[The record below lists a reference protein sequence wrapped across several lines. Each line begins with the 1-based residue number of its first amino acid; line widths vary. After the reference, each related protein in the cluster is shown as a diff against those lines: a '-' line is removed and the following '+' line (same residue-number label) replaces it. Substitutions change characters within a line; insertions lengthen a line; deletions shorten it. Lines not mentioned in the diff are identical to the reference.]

1 MAKGRTAVFSTVAL
15 WPVHH
20 AETLELVHRAVAEGD
35 EVTLVSCEGDLFACA
50 ANRDHKEVLCRICR
64 TQTERTHRRLVPPEV
79 ERARLDLARFHQP
92 GLADAI
98 HDRASLLA
106 FTYAGVPI
114 GSYALS
120 QLANEAK
127 DYLVSVEVGS
137 SLDRARQLAINACA
151 LYDSVVAFTRDNGI
165 TRGYVWNGRR
175 ACDGPIFH
183 ALKDAGAHAE
193 TFITGGFPNSI
204 FTTPHRT
211 IHEGMAALH
220 GWEAPSDLEERAA
233 LEREGLEY
241 LEAYR
246 TNRLTVRDFRAFGDS
261 AETVEPDWPLPHDGR
276 QRCLVLMSTVTEV
289 MGMDGTWE
297 FHADAPYSWLEELA
311 RERRFIERY
320 AVVVKWHPNQ
330 ADVGPNEKRHIDETV
345 AGASVFHHLGPSDRS
360 HDAYA
365 LTKGA
370 ELVLMTGST
379 VGVWAAANGQCVVS
393 IGPHADRLSFQAM
406 TGFPDVAAYVAELDN
421 PCGHRH
427 SVGAALMAAA
437 LGRRGTS
444 MHFAETTAEGNET
457 IVTQITESGV
467 MRRPVT
473 NFWIALL
480 WRKYKAN
487 KRLHRFASRWKS
499 RWQRCLRRV
508 HLSLT

>member
-79 ERARLDLARFHQP
+79 ARARLDLARFHQP

-127 DYLVSVEVGS
+127 DYLVSVEVGP

-151 LYDSVVAFTRDNGI
+151 LYDSVVAFAQDNGI

-204 FTTPHRT
+204 FTTPHRM
-211 IHEGMAALH
+211 IHEGMAALQIE
-220 GWEAPSDLEERAA
+220 GGYSDADERAA
-233 LEREGLEY
+233 LEQEGLEF

-246 TNRLTVRDFRAFGDS
+246 TNRLVVRDFRPFGES
-261 AETVEPDWPLPHDGR
+261 AETVTPDWPLPHDGR
-276 QRCLVLMSTVTEV
+276 QRCLVLMSTVTEA
-289 MGMDGTWE
+289 MGKDGTWE
-297 FHADAPYSWLEELA
+297 FFGDAPYSWVEDLS
-311 RERRFIERY
+311 REPRFTDRY
-320 AVVVKWHPNQ
+320 ATVVKWHPNQ
-330 ADVGPNEKRHIDETV
+330 ADVGPNEMLHIEDIISGSTN
-345 AGASVFHHLGPSDRS
+345 FHHLVPSDRS
-360 HDAYA
+360 CDAYA
-365 LTKGA
+365 LAMGA
-370 ELVLMTGST
+370 DLVLMTGST
-379 VGVWAAANGQCVVS
+379 VGLWAAANGVPVVR
-393 IGPHADRLSFQAM
+393 IGPHFDPL
-406 TGFPDVAAYVAELDN
+406 L
-421 PCGHRH
+421 
-427 SVGAALMAAA
+427 L
-437 LGRRGTS
+437 
-444 MHFAETTAEGNET
+444 
-457 IVTQITESGV
+457 ESYACFS
-467 MRRPVT
+467 RQRPVEWCISVWSST
-473 NFWIALL
+473 TC
-480 WRKYKAN
+480 
-487 KRLHRFASRWKS
+487 S
-499 RWQRCLRRV
+499 C
-508 HLSLT
+508 